1 MVNTSTNGKTSRS
14 SNVGTNVIM
23 KKHSTIIQI
32 IGWSG
37 TVVLIGAYALNSFG
51 VLDSQGLLY
60 PLLNLFAAVSLGI
73 RVWADR
79 NYSNLILEVF
89 WGGVA
94 IIAFLNFIF

>member
-1 MVNTSTNGKTSRS
+1 MEN
-14 SNVGTNVIM
+14 
-23 KKHSTIIQI
+23 KKHSTTIQI

-51 VLDSQGLLY
+51 VISSQGLLY
-60 PLLNLFAAVSLGI
+60 PILNLYAAIALGV

-79 NYSNLILEVF
+79 NYSNLILEIF

-94 IIAFLNFIF
+94 LISFIGFIF